1 LQRKALYK
9 PFEPHLQAIFGAP
22 PRRHPGRSPKLSRA
36 IVTLG
41 PESDER
47 ASGLSARH
55 PHHAQSFRM
64 INGVPTRIVL
74 EQHAAMAHAGGT
86 VTVIEELREDEAL
99 RPADTQEQTHSR
111 VRKSWQREAQTGM

>member
-1 LQRKALYK
+1 
-9 PFEPHLQAIFGAP
+9 
-22 PRRHPGRSPKLSRA
+22 
-36 IVTLG
+36 
-41 PESDER
+41 
-47 ASGLSARH
+47 
-55 PHHAQSFRM
+55 M

-111 VRKSWQREAQTGM
+111 ARKSWQREAQTGM